1 MAVLL
6 ALAALPAQLVA
17 AAPATRH
24 HLAKRHTDG
33 GDEHDDHG
41 DEKLSTGGVWA
52 AAMGAELIVCAF
64 AVAGIVMVPYL
75 AKHPRVNH
83 AVMALLVGLAVG
95 TLLGDALI
103 HMIPDSMG
111 LSSGNPVSSE
121 KAVWIALVV
130 LAGAYLFFLV
140 EHVLHSVGHAHS
152 HDHFGGGA
160 DDEHAHGHG
169 HGHPAA
175 TALPTSASKDLEAK
189 MPLTGPTSTTPDAQ
203 VAESSSTSSPRAISA
218 TFDPAVPAAPAARKH
233 GVQMRESEY
242 RAADVKPVA
251 WLIMFGDAV
260 HNSLDGVAIGVSFAS
275 SWRLGVSTTIA
286 ILLHEL
292 PHELGDYAVLLTSG
306 IPKWRAALYNAAC
319 NATSFVGVAIGIGL
333 YEAISEDAQAWVLAF
348 TAGGFLYISLS
359 SLVPMLF
366 QMTYKHDLPHHHSD
380 AGMVSSTPCGAADD
394 DDVEQQQQPSS
405 GHDHAHGHGH
415 LHIPF
420 TRTAII
426 TQHIGALTGIV
437 IMLMMALYGENISV

>member
-1 MAVLL
+1 MMALL
-6 ALAALPAQLVA
+6 AISALPAQLVA
-17 AAPATRH
+17 AAPATLH

-33 GDEHDDHG
+33 GDEHDGHD
-41 DEKLSTGGVWA
+41 DEKLSTGAVWA
-52 AAMGAELIVCAF
+52 AAMGAELIVCGF

-95 TLLGDALI
+95 TLLGDALL
-103 HMIPDSMG
+103 HMIPDAMG

-121 KAVWIALVV
+121 KAVWIALVI

-152 HDHFGGGA
+152 HDHFGGG
-160 DDEHAHGHG
+160 DDAHAHAHGHG
-169 HGHPAA
+169 
-175 TALPTSASKDLEAK
+175 LLTSGSKDLEAK
-189 MPLTGPTSTTPDAQ
+189 MPLTGPTATTPDAQ
-203 VAESSSTSSPRAISA
+203 VAESSSTSSPRTNSA
-218 TFDPAVPAAPAARKH
+218 TFDPAAPAAPAARKH

-319 NATSFVGVAIGIGL
+319 NATSFVGVAVGIGL
-333 YEAISEDAQAWVLAF
+333 YKAISEDAQAWVLAF

-366 QMTYKHDLPHHHSD
+366 QMTYKHDQPHHHSD
-380 AGMVSSTPCGAADD
+380 AGMVSSTPCGAD
-394 DDVEQQQQPSS
+394 DDVEQQQQPPS
-405 GHDHAHGHGH
+405 GHDHEHAHGHGH

-426 TQHIGALTGIV
+426 TQHIGALSGIV
-437 IMLMMALYGENISV
+437 IMLMIALYGESISV